1 MHTIAVQKRGWLA
14 AAGIALALLWSV
26 TPARAASV
34 KPCEP
39 TKVATL
45 YPGLAGTTITI
56 GQDGTSLPFSYRDPS
71 HPDQVIGADA
81 DYARAVF
88 ACIGVPVKFE
98 IAAWSGL
105 LPAVANR
112 RIDVMWDTLYYTP
125 ERAKV
130 VDFVLYS
137 TAADAGLVHKG
148 NPKHLTSVDE
158 LCGTR
163 ALGGLGTI
171 EIALLD
177 KLSSQCTAA
186 GKPAIDAI
194 TYTDRPSAW
203 QMIETNRA
211 DIMLGSAVIV
221 QAIVA
226 QKPDLLEDAFSF
238 LPDIKV
244 GAAVAKER
252 TELEHAMETAIAA
265 TQADGEMERIYVKY
279 GLDPKLI
286 LPPQILTK

>member
-1 MHTIAVQKRGWLA
+1 MAAQQWHWLA
-14 AAGIALALLWSV
+14 AAGLALALLLPV
-26 TPARAASV
+26 APACAADV

-39 TKVATL
+39 AKVATL
-45 YPGLAGTTITI
+45 YPGLAGKTITV
-56 GQDGTSLPFSYRDPS
+56 GQDGTSLPFSFRDPEN
-71 HPDQVIGADA
+71 PDKIIGADA

-88 ACIGVPVKFE
+88 ACIGVPVQFE

-105 LPAVANR
+105 LPAAANG

-125 ERAKV
+125 ERAKT
-130 VDFVLYS
+130 VDYVLYS

-148 NPKHLTSVDE
+148 NPKHLTSLDG

-171 EIALLD
+171 EIALLF
-177 KLSSQCTAA
+177 KLSSKCTAD

-194 TYTDRPSAW
+194 TYSDRPSAW

-211 DIMLGSAVIV
+211 DVMLGSAVIV
-221 QAIVA
+221 KAIVA
-226 QKPDLLEDAFSF
+226 QKPDMLEDAFAF

-244 GAAVAKER
+244 GVAMAKGR
-252 TELEHAMETAIAA
+252 TELENALENAIAA
-265 TQADGEMERIYVKY
+265 TQANGEMARIYVKY
-279 GLDPKLI
+279 GSIPN
-286 LPPQILTK
+286 